1 MSNDQTGEQQAA
13 SNADASGT
21 SPDSPGQFSFAIRRP
36 DGSIVL
42 ESIAET
48 SAEAW
53 RRAVK
58 YCAIRRAGPDSSG
71 YTLVRV
77 RIEEEPE

>member
-1 MSNDQTGEQQAA
+1 MIA
-13 SNADASGT
+13 
-21 SPDSPGQFSFAIRRP
+21 SFAIRRP

-71 YTLVRV
+71 YKLVRV
-77 RIEEEPE
+77 KVEELLQQVREVKQGIETRDETDNACLIQTA